1 MSDTNRKLFLFTDAE
16 IIAANSLFPEHVTIK
31 NATLA
36 GAKGFLIDSK
46 MVDCHIST
54 TDGSPVFI
62 SALAKLENCKVEAG
76 DVLIEGYF
84 SGSIAATGKVELGA
98 GCTMAGTLTKGG
110 AVFLHPEADFEELV
124 IKSLKSSPSKSAVP
138 PERSAP
144 EHVSDAVAPE
154 VVKQPVERT
163 ERPKLTP
170 PMGGQGQGTPMQQ
183 PMHQRDRT
191 NPPHSA

>member
-46 MVDCHIST
+46 MADCHIST

-124 IKSLKSSPSKSAVP
+124 IKSLKSSPSKAAVP
-138 PERSAP
+138 AERSAP
-144 EHVSDAVAPE
+144 AREHVSDAVAPE
-154 VVKQPVERT
+154 VVKQPVER
-163 ERPKLTP
+163 PKFTP
-170 PMGGQGQGTPMQQ
+170 PMGGQVQGT